1 MNYEKGDLVLV
12 VIDNTT
18 STCVILTSEYTPSSH
33 EATEFYYTYCLETG
47 EYAFTYR
54 YEIASLVS
62 KGFAP
67 DLEIPNQIFETDWSF
82 YDYLFEAFSYF
93 PQFFPDES
101 DSSEDD

>member
-1 MNYEKGDLVLV
+1 MRLILLLGLLISSLSTVAAVPLEKQQFVLKKP
-12 VIDNTT
+12 
-18 STCVILTSEYTPSSH
+18 TPKW
-33 EATEFYYTYCLETG
+33 FG
-47 EYAFTYR
+47 ER
-54 YEIASLVS
+54 IALPP